1 MDLSPLHPQAPL
13 FELLMTVVSFAM
25 VAASVAV
32 TVLVLTV
39 VVRIVTGKL
48 RVIGHDVGRTVTA
61 GQADRRPVGGDR
73 PGTANTPDH
82 ATSSAEPDGGARQ
95 SHTSGAIATPPS

>member
-13 FELLMTVVSFAM
+13 FELLMTVVSF
-25 VAASVAV
+25 ASVAV

-82 ATSSAEPDGGARQ
+82 HHELR
-95 SHTSGAIATPPS
+95 